1 MVDSGHSIFGS
12 YLGLI
17 FLVSLPS
24 AILAFYINSRKKS
37 FQGLYAPIV
46 FTLFM
51 ILMLLF
57 NMDSSE
63 SSALVA
69 SFVMILFGFPL
80 IAGALVYTLIRLCY
94 VYPEKRW
101 KAFLIF
107 LSYVLGPLSVGILGW
122 YVVNLVQ
129 IHLLTFLVMI
139 LMILVSYLPP
149 LYLHYT
155 KRNQQNPS

>member
-17 FLVSLPS
+17 FLASLPS
-24 AILAFYINSRKKS
+24 AILACYINSRKKS

-69 SFVMILFGFPL
+69 TAIMLFIGVPL

-107 LSYVLGPLSVGILGW
+107 LSYILGRLSVGILGW

-155 KRNQQNPS
+155 KRNQ

>member
-80 IAGALVYTLIRLCY
+80 IAGALIYTLIRLCY

-155 KRNQQNPS
+155 KRNQ

>member
-24 AILAFYINSRKKS
+24 AIVAFYINSRKKS

-155 KRNQQNPS
+155 KRNQ

>member
-24 AILAFYINSRKKS
+24 AILAFYMNCRKKS

-63 SSALVA
+63 SGSLVA

-80 IAGALVYTLIRLCY
+80 IAGALIYTLIRLCY

-107 LSYVLGPLSVGILGW
+107 LSYILGPLSVGILGW

-155 KRNQQNPS
+155 KRNQ

>member
-1 MVDSGHSIFGS
+1 MDSSGYSIFGS
-12 YLGLI
+12 YLGFI

-46 FTLFM
+46 FTFFM
-51 ILMLLF
+51 ILMLFF
-57 NMDSSE
+57 NLDTAGSE
-63 SSALVA
+63 SLVA
-69 SFVMILFGFPL
+69 TAIMLFIGFPL
-80 IAGALVYTLIRLCY
+80 IAGALIYTLIRLCY

-107 LSYVLGPLSVGILGW
+107 LSYILGPLSVGILGW

-155 KRNQQNPS
+155 KRNQ

>member
-1 MVDSGHSIFGS
+1 MNSSGHSIFGS

-63 SSALVA
+63 SGSLVV

-107 LSYVLGPLSVGILGW
+107 LSYILGPLSVGILGW

-155 KRNQQNPS
+155 KRNQ

>member
-80 IAGALVYTLIRLCY
+80 IAGALVYTLIRLCF

-155 KRNQQNPS
+155 KRDQ

>member
-1 MVDSGHSIFGS
+1 MDSSGHSIFGS

-51 ILMLLF
+51 LLF
-57 NMDSSE
+57 NMNPSE

-69 SFVMILFGFPL
+69 TAIMLFIGFPL

-107 LSYVLGPLSVGILGW
+107 LSYILGPLSVGILGW

-155 KRNQQNPS
+155 IRNQ

>member
-1 MVDSGHSIFGS
+1 MDSSGHSIFGS

-63 SSALVA
+63 SGALVA
-69 SFVMILFGFPL
+69 SAIMLFIGFPL

-107 LSYVLGPLSVGILGW
+107 LSYILSPLSVGILGW

-155 KRNQQNPS
+155 KRNQ

>member
-1 MVDSGHSIFGS
+1 MDSSGHSIFGS

-24 AILAFYINSRKKS
+24 AILACYINNRKKS

-63 SSALVA
+63 SGALVA
-69 SFVMILFGFPL
+69 SAIMLFIGFPL

-107 LSYVLGPLSVGILGW
+107 LSYILGPLSVGILGW

-155 KRNQQNPS
+155 KRNQ

>member
-1 MVDSGHSIFGS
+1 MVDSGYSIFGS
-12 YLGLI
+12 YLGLV

-46 FTLFM
+46 FTFFM
-51 ILMLLF
+51 ILMLFF
-57 NMDSSE
+57 NLDPAGSE
-63 SSALVA
+63 SLVA
-69 SFVMILFGFPL
+69 TAIMLFIGFPL
-80 IAGALVYTLIRLCY
+80 IAGALIYTLIRLCY

-107 LSYVLGPLSVGILGW
+107 LSYILGPLSVGILGW

-155 KRNQQNPS
+155 KRNQ

>member
-1 MVDSGHSIFGS
+1 MDSSGHSIFGS

-24 AILAFYINSRKKS
+24 AILACYINNRKKS

-63 SSALVA
+63 SGALVA
-69 SFVMILFGFPL
+69 SAIMLFIGFPL

-101 KAFLIF
+101 KAFLIV
-107 LSYVLGPLSVGILGW
+107 LSYILSPLSVGILGW

-155 KRNQQNPS
+155 KRNQ

>member
-1 MVDSGHSIFGS
+1 MVDSGHSISGS

-155 KRNQQNPS
+155 KRNQ

>member
-1 MVDSGHSIFGS
+1 MNSSGHSIFGS

-46 FTLFM
+46 FTFFM
-51 ILMLLF
+51 ILMLFF
-57 NMDSSE
+57 NLDPAGSE
-63 SSALVA
+63 SLVA
-69 SFVMILFGFPL
+69 TAIMLFIGFPL
-80 IAGALVYTLIRLCY
+80 IAGALIYTLIRLCY

-107 LSYVLGPLSVGILGW
+107 LSYILGPLSVGILGW

-155 KRNQQNPS
+155 KRNQ

>member
-1 MVDSGHSIFGS
+1 MNSSGHSIFGS

-37 FQGLYAPIV
+37 FQGL
-46 FTLFM
+46 
-51 ILMLLF
+51 
-57 NMDSSE
+57 
-63 SSALVA
+63 
-69 SFVMILFGFPL
+69 
-80 IAGALVYTLIRLCY
+80 C
-94 VYPEKRW
+94 
-101 KAFLIF
+101 
-107 LSYVLGPLSVGILGW
+107 PLSVGVLGS
-122 YVVNLVQ
+122 YVVNVVQ

-155 KRNQQNPS
+155 KRNQ

>member
-69 SFVMILFGFPL
+69 SVVMILFGFPL

-155 KRNQQNPS
+155 IRNQ

>member
-1 MVDSGHSIFGS
+1 MDSSRHSIFGS
-12 YLGLI
+12 YLVWV

-37 FQGLYAPIV
+37 FQGLYASIV

-80 IAGALVYTLIRLCY
+80 IAGALIYTLIRLCY

-107 LSYVLGPLSVGILGW
+107 LSYVLGPLSVGVLGS
-122 YVVNLVQ
+122 YIVNLVH

-155 KRNQQNPS
+155 KQNQ

>member
-1 MVDSGHSIFGS
+1 MDSSGYSIFGS

-24 AILAFYINSRKKS
+24 AILAFYMNCRKKS

-51 ILMLLF
+51 ILMLFF
-57 NMDSSE
+57 NIDPSE
-63 SSALVA
+63 SSSLVA

-80 IAGALVYTLIRLCY
+80 ITGALVYTFIRLCF
-94 VYPEKRW
+94 VYSKKLW
-101 KAFLIF
+101 KAILIF
-107 LSYVLGPLSVGILGW
+107 LSYILGPLSVGALGL
-122 YVVNLVQ
+122 YVFKIFQ
-129 IHLLTFLVMI
+129 IHHFEFVIII

-149 LYLHYT
+149 LYLYYT
-155 KRNQQNPS
+155 KQNK

>member
-1 MVDSGHSIFGS
+1 MNSSGHSIFGS

-46 FTLFM
+46 FTFFM

-63 SSALVA
+63 SGSLVA

-80 IAGALVYTLIRLCY
+80 IAGALIYTLIRLCY

-101 KAFLIF
+101 KALLIF
-107 LSYVLGPLSVGILGW
+107 LS
-122 YVVNLVQ
+122 
-129 IHLLTFLVMI
+129 
-139 LMILVSYLPP
+139 
-149 LYLHYT
+149 
-155 KRNQQNPS
+155 

>member
-1 MVDSGHSIFGS
+1 MDSSGHSIFGS

-24 AILAFYINSRKKS
+24 AILACYINSRKKS

-155 KRNQQNPS
+155 KRNQ

>member
-1 MVDSGHSIFGS
+1 MDSSGHSIFGS

-24 AILAFYINSRKKS
+24 AILACYINNRKKS
-37 FQGLYAPIV
+37 FQGLYPPIV

-63 SSALVA
+63 SGALVA
-69 SFVMILFGFPL
+69 SAIMLFIGFPL

-107 LSYVLGPLSVGILGW
+107 LSYILSPLSVGILGW

-155 KRNQQNPS
+155 KRNQ

>member
-1 MVDSGHSIFGS
+1 MDSSGHSIFGS

-24 AILAFYINSRKKS
+24 AILACYINNRKKS

-63 SSALVA
+63 SGALVA
-69 SFVMILFGFPL
+69 SAIMLFIGFPL
-80 IAGALVYTLIRLCY
+80 IAGALVYTLIRLCS

-107 LSYVLGPLSVGILGW
+107 LSYILSPLSVGILGW

-155 KRNQQNPS
+155 KRNQ

>member
-57 NMDSSE
+57 NMDFSE

-155 KRNQQNPS
+155 KRNQ

>member
-1 MVDSGHSIFGS
+1 
-12 YLGLI
+12 
-17 FLVSLPS
+17 
-24 AILAFYINSRKKS
+24 
-37 FQGLYAPIV
+37 
-46 FTLFM
+46 M

-63 SSALVA
+63 SGSLVA

-80 IAGALVYTLIRLCY
+80 IAGALIYTLIRLCY

-101 KAFLIF
+101 KALLIF

-129 IHLLTFLVMI
+129 IHLLTFMVMI

-155 KRNQQNPS
+155 KRNQ

>member
-1 MVDSGHSIFGS
+1 MVDSGYSIFGS
-12 YLGLI
+12 YLGLV

-63 SSALVA
+63 SGSLVA
-69 SFVMILFGFPL
+69 SFVMILFVFPL
-80 IAGALVYTLIRLCY
+80 IAGALIYTLIRLCY

-107 LSYVLGPLSVGILGW
+107 LSYILGPLSVGILGW

-155 KRNQQNPS
+155 KRNQ

>member
-107 LSYVLGPLSVGILGW
+107 LSYILGPLSVGILGW

-155 KRNQQNPS
+155 IRNQ

>member
-46 FTLFM
+46 FTFFM
-51 ILMLLF
+51 ILMLFF
-57 NMDSSE
+57 NLDTAGSE
-63 SSALVA
+63 SLVA
-69 SFVMILFGFPL
+69 TAIMLFIGFPL
-80 IAGALVYTLIRLCY
+80 IAGALIYTLIRLCY

-107 LSYVLGPLSVGILGW
+107 LSYILGPLSVGVLGW

-155 KRNQQNPS
+155 KRNQ

>member
-1 MVDSGHSIFGS
+1 MDSSGHSIFGS

-24 AILAFYINSRKKS
+24 AILACYINNRKKS

-46 FTLFM
+46 FTLSM

-63 SSALVA
+63 SGALVA
-69 SFVMILFGFPL
+69 SAIMLFIGFPL

-107 LSYVLGPLSVGILGW
+107 LSYILSPLSVGILGW

-155 KRNQQNPS
+155 KRNQ

>member
-24 AILAFYINSRKKS
+24 AILACYINSRKKS

-57 NMDSSE
+57 NIDSSE
-63 SSALVA
+63 SVALVA
-69 SFVMILFGFPL
+69 SAIMLFIGFPL

-107 LSYVLGPLSVGILGW
+107 LSYVLGPLAVGILGW

-129 IHLLTFLVMI
+129 IHLWTFLVMI

-155 KRNQQNPS
+155 KRNQ

>member
-1 MVDSGHSIFGS
+1 MVDSGYSIFGS
-12 YLGLI
+12 YLGFI

-46 FTLFM
+46 FTFFM
-51 ILMLLF
+51 ILMLFF
-57 NMDSSE
+57 NLDPAGSE
-63 SSALVA
+63 SLVA
-69 SFVMILFGFPL
+69 TAIMLFIGFPL
-80 IAGALVYTLIRLCY
+80 IAGALIYTLIRLCY

-107 LSYVLGPLSVGILGW
+107 LSYILGPLSVGTLGW

-129 IHLLTFLVMI
+129 IHLLTFFVI
-139 LMILVSYLPP
+139 ISMILVSYLPP

-155 KRNQQNPS
+155 KRNQ

>member
-1 MVDSGHSIFGS
+1 MDSSGHSIFGS

-24 AILAFYINSRKKS
+24 AILACYINNRKKS

-63 SSALVA
+63 SGALVA
-69 SFVMILFGFPL
+69 SAIMLFIGFPL

-107 LSYVLGPLSVGILGW
+107 LSYILGPLSVGVLGS

-155 KRNQQNPS
+155 KRNQ